1 MLSPES
7 SECPDV
13 KNYMIKGV
21 GTTGL
26 TAALAPAL
34 LKVSVDLKFLCVGL
48 VYLCI
53 HRRRK
58 VLKSV

>member
-53 HRRRK
+53 VK
-58 VLKSV
+58 L